1 MKHPSIPERCF
12 FIFKKGE
19 MIMGKRKSSRAKRI
33 VTMLLVFM
41 LLFTTIFSA
50 SAFAES
56 ATVTYHGS
64 VYSYMSNGQRPTEN
78 LHGKFSSNFGSGI
91 VYCGEHGINTPMGDT
106 PGAYAVLDAQVY
118 NDNLVEKI
126 LYYGYKGP
134 KEWNG
139 FSSSTYNSVYQIGF
153 TGNVSTSKTESCGIA
168 VTSNALTRA
177 YANEGRWY
185 NVSGL
190 EAFWNYINSQ
200 PSAPSGFAAYRTVT
214 TGKQDLFTWTYNPV
228 GTINLNKSV
237 SVSGTGNSIAGAE
250 YTVYSNSSLTSSV
263 GVLTTTASGA
273 TNTLTLPVGTYY
285 VKETSAPYGWSLDS
299 SVHTAVVTE
308 DNLTTVSS
316 TEIPSYGYVKL
327 QKKASENQDLVNQ
340 CPEQYS
346 LAGAEY
352 GVYKYSNLTGKVGTL
367 TTRADGSTNVLTL
380 NPGTYYVKE
389 TLAPEGYEK
398 DPNIHTVVVNPAQTA
413 TVTSYEKP
421 LFDPMTIV
429 LNKVDAEGTNLPIEG
444 AEFTVKYYKQLVND
458 TTGLIPDRTWVFK
471 TNAIGR
477 IQLRDSFKVGGDELY
492 KDENGQPVGLIGT
505 YEFTETKAPTGYAA
519 MEGSIIRH
527 VTKDGADSDTT
538 IYLEPTVNEYPQT
551 VSITVQ
557 KVDSETGERV
567 PQGHGSFAGAI
578 YEVTQYNA
586 LLGRDEVVGR
596 ITLDANG
603 KGTLGDLK
611 PGIYDVHEVKAPDGY
626 LLNDSIVNV
635 RAGIRE
641 INTANFDYEVESKEI
656 VTKTEITKY
665 ETSGGIETMVVGAK
679 LQVLDRNGNLVEEWT
694 TTDTP
699 HTIKGLAVG
708 TYTLHEVSAPAGF
721 VKAQDKTFEV
731 KEGVETATVK
741 MEDDYTKLEITKT
754 DVETGDP
761 VVGAVMQILDAGGN
775 VKYEWT
781 TTDTAH
787 RIEKIPAGEYIL
799 HEVSAPDGYVVAQ
812 DKTFTVSDIGS
823 VQSVNLADDFI
834 KVEIEK
840 QDISGDTPQTLAGA
854 TLQLL
859 DRLGNIIKEW
869 ISRNVA
875 ERFDRLTPGSYILRE
890 LKTVDG
896 YTIAEDQDIEILAKS
911 DVQSFNVKNDTTKI
925 EISKIDKEAR
935 INIAGCVLQILDTKG
950 NVVKE
955 WTTTDTPKR
964 FDKIPLENYILHEV
978 SAPDGYVLAED
989 VPFTIANTGGIQR
1002 FTMEDDFTKVEFS
1015 KTDLTTGD
1023 PVVGAELSVIPLDEN
1038 GNPKLGE
1045 TFETWITDDNPHMIK
1060 YLPAGKYILRE
1071 KLTGQAW
1078 DYGYVTAEDVEFTV
1092 SSTPQLQRVEMKDDH
1107 TKIEI
1112 SKTDINTGEFVTG
1125 TQLALIPLD
1134 EEGNAKLGEVFDTWI
1149 STDEARNLEYVPV
1162 GKYIVRETITE
1173 EVIQKGYIHAEDLII
1188 EVKDTAEVQS
1198 FEMKDDFTKL
1208 EISKSDITN
1217 GKPVVGAE
1225 MQIKDAEGNIVKEW
1239 TTTDKPHY
1247 IEYLPVGD
1255 YVLIE
1260 KTAPLGYVVSEEVKF
1275 TVEETGEIQ
1284 KVDMKDDYTK
1294 VEILKTDEKGNP
1306 LKGAKLSLLDKEGN
1320 VVVKWVTTDSPYHM
1334 ERVPEGDYILHE
1346 EEAPEGYD
1354 LASDIRMH
1362 VKKVSHI
1369 QKYELKNALIPKTRD
1384 NNNLS
1389 LYVYLGLIALL
1400 TFAITMRKN
1409 MIELHMGNKKENT
1422 YEK

>member
-1 MKHPSIPERCF
+1 
-12 FIFKKGE
+12 
-19 MIMGKRKSSRAKRI
+19 MGKRKSSRAKRI

-41 LLFTTIFSA
+41 LLFTTVFSA
-50 SAFAES
+50 SAFAAS

-64 VYSYMSNGQRPTEN
+64 LYSYMANGQRPTEN
-78 LHGKFSSNFGSGI
+78 MHGVFTSNFGSGI
-91 VYCGEHGINTPMGDT
+91 VYCGEHGINAPTGDT
-106 PGAYAVLDAQVY
+106 PGSYAVLDAQEY
-118 NDNLVEKI
+118 SNDLIAKI
-126 LYYGYKGP
+126 LYYGYQGP
-134 KEWNG
+134 KEWSG
-139 FSSSTYNSVYQIGF
+139 FSSSTYNSVYQLF
-153 TGNVSTSKTESCGIA
+153 SGNYATSKTQACGVA
-168 VTSNALTRA
+168 VTSSALTRA

-190 EAFWNYINSQ
+190 DAFWSYVNSQ
-200 PSAPSGFAAYRTVT
+200 PSAPSGFKVYRMAT
-214 TGKQDLFTWTYNPV
+214 TGQQDLFTWVHNPV
-228 GTINLNKSV
+228 GTLNLNKSV
-237 SVSGTGNSIAGAE
+237 SVSGTGNSIAGAQ
-250 YTVYSNSSLTSSV
+250 YTVYSNSSLKSSV

-285 VKETSAPYGWSLDS
+285 VKETSAPFGWSLDS

-308 DNLTTVSS
+308 DRLTTVSS
-316 TEIPSYGYVKL
+316 TEIPSFGYVNLLKRV
-327 QKKASENQDLVNQ
+327 SENQDLVNQ

-352 GVYKYSNLTGKVGTL
+352 GVYISRWGTIDDTPSQKVGTL
-367 TTRADGSTNVLTL
+367 VTRADGSTNVLTL

-429 LNKVDAEGTNLPIEG
+429 LNKVDAQGTNLPIEG

-458 TTGLIPDRTWVFK
+458 TTGLTPDRTWVFA
-471 TNAIGR
+471 TNAVGTI
-477 IQLRDSFKVGGDELY
+477 ILHDNFKVGGDELY
-492 KDENGQPVGLIGT
+492 KDENGVAVGLIGT

-527 VTKDGADSDTT
+527 VTRDGVDGDST

-611 PGIYDVHEVKAPDGY
+611 PGIYDVHEVKAPNGY
-626 LLNDSIVNV
+626 LLNDSIINV

-656 VTKTEITKY
+656 VSKTEITKY
-665 ETSGGIETMVVGAK
+665 EISGGSEAMVVGAK
-679 LQVLDRNGNLVEEWT
+679 MQVLDRNGNVVEEWIT
-694 TTDTP
+694 TETP
-699 HTIKGLAVG
+699 HVIKGLAVG

-731 KEGVETATVK
+731 RGGVETTTVK
-741 MEDDYTKLEITKT
+741 MEDDYTKVDFTKA
-754 DVETGDP
+754 DIETGDP
-761 VVGAVMQILDAGGN
+761 VVGAVMQILDASGN
-775 VKYEWT
+775 VKYQWT
-781 TTDTAH
+781 TTDTPH
-787 RIEKIPAGEYIL
+787 RIEKIPAGEYTL
-799 HEVSAPDGYVVAQ
+799 HEVSAPDGYVVAT
-812 DKTFTVSDIGS
+812 DKTFTVIDTGS
-823 VQSVNLADDFI
+823 VQRVNMTDDFI

-859 DRLGNIIKEW
+859 DRLGNVIKEW

-896 YTIAEDQDIEILAKS
+896 YTIADDQNIEILAKS

-935 INIAGCVLQILDTKG
+935 INIAGCVLQILDTEG
-950 NVVKE
+950 NVVKG
-955 WTTTDTPKR
+955 WTTTDAPQR
-964 FDKIPLENYILHEV
+964 FDKIPLGNYILHEV
-978 SAPDGYVLAED
+978 SAPAGYVLSD
-989 VPFTIANTGGIQR
+989 DIPFTITNTGSIQR
-1002 FTMEDDFTKVEFS
+1002 FTMENDFTKVEFS

-1045 TFETWITDDNPHMIK
+1045 TYETWITDDNPHMIK
-1060 YLPAGKYILRE
+1060 YLPEGKYILRE

-1078 DYGYVTAEDVEFTV
+1078 DYGYVAAEDVEFTV
-1092 SSTPQLQRVEMKDDH
+1092 SSTAQLQRVEMKDDH

-1112 SKTDINTGEFVTG
+1112 SKTDAVTGKYVTG

-1134 EEGNAKLGEVFDTWI
+1134 EEDNAKLGEVFYTWI
-1149 STDEARNLEYVPV
+1149 STDEAKHLEYVPV

-1173 EVIQKGYIHAEDLII
+1173 EVIQKGYVHAEDLII
-1188 EVKDTAEVQS
+1188 EVKDTAKLQK
-1198 FEMKDDFTKL
+1198 FEMEDDFTKV
-1208 EISKSDITN
+1208 EISKTDITN
-1217 GKPVVGAE
+1217 GKPVIGAE

-1239 TTTDKPHY
+1239 TTTDKPYY

-1255 YVLIE
+1255 YILIE
-1260 KTAPLGYVVSEEVKF
+1260 KSAPLGYVVSEEVEF

-1284 KVDMKDDYTK
+1284 KVEMKDDYTK

-1306 LKGAKLSLLDKEGN
+1306 LKGAKLSLLDKDGN
-1320 VVVKWVTTDSPYHM
+1320 VVVKWVTTDRPYYM

-1346 EEAPEGYD
+1346 DEAPKGYS
-1354 LASDIRMH
+1354 LASDISIH

-1369 QKYELKNALIPKTRD
+1369 QKYELRNTLIPKTRD
-1384 NNNLS
+1384 NTNLS
-1389 LYVYLGLIALL
+1389 IYVYIELISLL
-1400 TFAITMRKN
+1400 TFAVTMRKYI
-1409 MIELHMGNKKENT
+1409 IEVHMGNKKENT